1 MNDSNQEKSQDRRIF
16 MLSVIYGLWG
26 GIAAILAAPAAIYL
40 LWPPKVKKEDEWVE
54 ATALSDLD
62 TGTPKEIVFR
72 RNRLDGW
79 KLSTE
84 KTSAWVVKNSESQ
97 ITAFKPQCPHLGCGY
112 HWNAQNKEFLCPCHA
127 STFSVEGDVLTG
139 PAPRPLD
146 RYETKIAGEKLLL
159 RSFPDS
165 HKGAL

>member
-1 MNDSNQEKSQDRRIF
+1 MKDLIEEKSQDRRIF
-16 MLSVIYGLWG
+16 ILSVIYGLWG
-26 GIAAILAAPAAIYL
+26 VIAAILAAPAAIYL
-40 LWPPKVKKEDEWVE
+40 LWPPRVKKEDEWVE

-62 TGTPKEIVFR
+62 IGIPKEIVFR

-79 KLSTE
+79 KLITE

-112 HWNAQNKEFLCPCHA
+112 HWNAANKEFLCPCHA

-139 PAPRPLD
+139 PAPRSLD
-146 RYETKIAGEKLLL
+146 RYETKIAGDKLLL
-159 RSFPDS
+159 RSLPE
-165 HKGAL
+165 KLERAL